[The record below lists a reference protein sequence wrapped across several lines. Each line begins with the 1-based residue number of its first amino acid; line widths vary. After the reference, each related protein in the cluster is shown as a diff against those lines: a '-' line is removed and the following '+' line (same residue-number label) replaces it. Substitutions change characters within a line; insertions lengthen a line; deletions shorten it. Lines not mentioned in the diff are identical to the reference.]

1 MPEAT
6 TSSFDRAPG
15 ESPLPGTAFDWVPT
29 TTYEAKHFVRPST
42 AELPVRA
49 PESTPLDL
57 FDDPELETKSPDEW
71 LHSTTD
77 ANADQTNSHVSAVS
91 RYFKEHG
98 QFTWEPCFVTGY
110 DVHTETYAIA
120 WKRDP
125 SVTKESEAIE
135 SHLRRGGCECV
146 SYASEPR
153 AFAP

>member
-57 FDDPELETKSPDEW
+57 FDDPELETKSPSEW

-77 ANADQTNSHVSAVS
+77 AKRRSNKLARERGVEVLQGARAVHVGALL
-91 RYFKEHG
+91 
-98 QFTWEPCFVTGY
+98 
-110 DVHTETYAIA
+110 
-120 WKRDP
+120 RDR
-125 SVTKESEAIE
+125 V
-135 SHLRRGGCECV
+135 R
-146 SYASEPR
+146 
-153 AFAP
+153 